1 VPCGTRRNRSGEPPK
16 RTLSCLPEVPKPVA
30 NAPHITY
37 RPGLDGLRA
46 IAVAS
51 VFLYH
56 SRIDWL
62 PGGFLGVDLFF
73 VLSGYLITSLLLVE
87 WEARNQIDLRRF
99 WMRRGRRLLPA
110 LVVVVL
116 ASLILAS
123 IFARGDLARTRS
135 DVVSSLLYY
144 ANWHQII
151 ANHSYFNLMGNPSL
165 LQHTWSLGVEEQFY
179 IVWPLLL
186 VPGLVLVGRKRLP
199 MIVIAGIAASAALM
213 WILYTDPNN
222 PSRVYYGTDTRAF
235 LLLMGI
241 LLALVWP
248 RIEGLGRRALPVL
261 ELLGIAALVG
271 SVLLFLQMQEF
282 NPTLY
287 QGGDLAAAFCF
298 TVLIAAVA
306 HRSTG
311 IGQALGVAPLRW
323 IGERSYGIYLWHWP
337 IILLVAGVNARPSPA
352 VVVGEAAIIV
362 AAAALSYRFV
372 EQPIRTR
379 SLQRWLSQYSRR
391 FRFEVVGAGA
401 LGLVAAFA
409 ILFVTPASLNPVGS
423 YVSPTKANAGMH
435 RPHTSTQPS
444 THQVSKQ
451 TKRASL
457 PPGRILA
464 LGDSV
469 MLGCSSELRS
479 ALHHR
484 VRVDATIGRQ
494 IEDTV
499 NELQRLRRH
508 HHLPKIAVIQVG
520 NNGPLWYR
528 DLVRL
533 RHALHGIPR
542 VIAVNVRNETSWQDE
557 SNHALVNWVHS
568 WREAHLVDWYGRSTS
583 KMMQDGTHPWPYG
596 CRIYARLIAD
606 TLRST

>member
-1 VPCGTRRNRSGEPPK
+1 M
-16 RTLSCLPEVPKPVA
+16 PKPVS
-30 NAPHITY
+30 NAPHIAY

-46 IAVAS
+46 IAVAA

-87 WEARNQIDLRRF
+87 WEARNRIDLRRF
-99 WMRRGRRLLPA
+99 WLRRARRLLPA

-116 ASLILAS
+116 ASLVLSA
-123 IFARGDLARTRS
+123 IFARQDLAHTRS
-135 DVVSSLLYY
+135 DVISSLFYFQ
-144 ANWHQII
+144 NWHLIA

-165 LQHTWSLGVEEQFY
+165 LNHLWSLAVEEQFY

-186 VPGLVLVGRKRLP
+186 VPCLVLVGRKRLP

-213 WILYTDPNN
+213 WILYNPGSD

-248 RIEGLGRRALPVL
+248 WIVRMRRAVPLL
-261 ELLGIAALVG
+261 ELFGIAALVG
-271 SVLLFLQMQEF
+271 SVLLFRQMQEF
-282 NPTLY
+282 NPTLFR
-287 QGGDLAAAFCF
+287 GGDLAAAFCF
-298 TVLIAAVA
+298 AVLVAAVA
-306 HRSTG
+306 HPKTG
-311 IGQALGVAPLRW
+311 IGEALGVAPLRW
-323 IGERSYGIYLWHWP
+323 VGERSYGIYLWHWP
-337 IILLVAGVNARPSPA
+337 IIVLFAGVNSRPSVGIVVAEAA
-352 VVVGEAAIIV
+352 VVL
-362 AAAALSYRFV
+362 AAAELSFRFV
-372 EQPIRTR
+372 EQPIRTGT
-379 SLQRWLSQYSRR
+379 LQRRLAKHPRR
-391 FRFEVVGAGA
+391 YRLEVIGASA
-401 LGLVAAFA
+401 LGLVVAFA
-409 ILFVTPASLNPVGS
+409 VLFVTPASLNPVS
-423 YVSPTKANAGMH
+423 AYVSPQTANGATHHKKQHQTTTVVSHQTTPQSKKKAA
-435 RPHTSTQPS
+435 
-444 THQVSKQ
+444 
-451 TKRASL
+451 L

-469 MLGCSSELRS
+469 MLGCSSELKT
-479 ALHHR
+479 ALEHH
-484 VRVDATIGRQ
+484 VRVDGTVGRQ

-499 NELQRLRRH
+499 NELQNLRRH
-508 HHLPKIAVIQVG
+508 HKLTKIVVLQVG

-533 RHALHGIPR
+533 RHALHGIPDI
-542 VIAVNVRNETSWQDE
+542 VVVNVRNTTSWQDE
-557 SNHALVNWVHS
+557 SNHALASWVHG
-568 WREAHLVDWYGRSTS
+568 WPAAHLADWYGHSTA

-606 TLRST
+606 TLRSA

>member
-1 VPCGTRRNRSGEPPK
+1 M
-16 RTLSCLPEVPKPVA
+16 PKPVA
-30 NAPHITY
+30 NAPHIAY

-99 WMRRGRRLLPA
+99 WLRRARRLLPA

-116 ASLILAS
+116 GSLILAS
-123 IFARGDLARTRS
+123 IFARQDLARTRS
-135 DVVSSLLYY
+135 DVVSTLLYY

-199 MIVIAGIAASAALM
+199 MLVIAAIAASAALM
-213 WILYTDPNN
+213 WILYTNPNN

-306 HRSTG
+306 HPRLG

-337 IILLVAGVNARPSPA
+337 IILLVAGVNARPSPG
-352 VVVGEAAIIV
+352 VVVGEAAIVV
-362 AAAALSYRFV
+362 AAAALSLIHIS
-372 EQPIRTR
+372 EPTR
-379 SLQRWLSQYSRR
+379 
-391 FRFEVVGAGA
+391 
-401 LGLVAAFA
+401 
-409 ILFVTPASLNPVGS
+409 
-423 YVSPTKANAGMH
+423 H
-435 RPHTSTQPS
+435 
-444 THQVSKQ
+444 
-451 TKRASL
+451 
-457 PPGRILA
+457 
-464 LGDSV
+464 
-469 MLGCSSELRS
+469 
-479 ALHHR
+479 
-484 VRVDATIGRQ
+484 
-494 IEDTV
+494 
-499 NELQRLRRH
+499 
-508 HHLPKIAVIQVG
+508 
-520 NNGPLWYR
+520 
-528 DLVRL
+528 
-533 RHALHGIPR
+533 
-542 VIAVNVRNETSWQDE
+542 
-557 SNHALVNWVHS
+557 
-568 WREAHLVDWYGRSTS
+568 
-583 KMMQDGTHPWPYG
+583 
-596 CRIYARLIAD
+596 
-606 TLRST
+606 